1 MLSLIEFFW
10 YFVRKWWAFGYRF
23 WDVIFSPS
31 DYWPV
36 WIWWLWQLWLLS
48 ANEGEPW
55 DGLWLYQF
63 ILWWVSMAGVISGVA
78 LGDAN
83 KTPDS
88 GLHRLMATMGLL
100 LQAVRWLGRWFE
112 WWWQNSYKSDWT
124 HATSCA
130 ILWPWRQQAFFSA
143 YCWELHCRAFL
154 CYPEF
159 SVPVKHRMTQSP
171 FTWKQHFQTL
181 KSEHKRECDQNLVC
195 VHIWSLPETPRRKK
209 TAWQKLA
216 MLSKYL
222 WGLS

>member
-1 MLSLIEFFW
+1 MVGIWLPFLRCYFFPFRLLTSLNLMAVTTVTLICKW
-10 YFVRKWWAFGYRF
+10 RGTVRWFMT
-23 WDVIFSPS
+23 V
-31 DYWPV
+31 PV
-36 WIWWLWQLWLLS
+36 HPLMGEYGWGDLW
-48 ANEGEPW
+48 
-55 DGLWLYQF
+55 
-63 ILWWVSMAGVISGVA
+63 VA

-83 KTPDS
+83 KTPES

-100 LQAVRWLGRWFE
+100 LQAVRWLGGCFE

-124 HATSCA
+124 HATICA

-143 YCWELHCRAFL
+143 FCWELHCRAFP

-159 SVPVKHRMTQSP
+159 SMPVKHRMTQSP

-181 KSEHKRECDQNLVC
+181 KSEHKCECDQNLVC
-195 VHIWSLPETPRRKK
+195 VHIWSLPEAPRRKK